1 MILDPNTL
9 PPASSFGSGTPN
21 TSINTEGPVQGK
33 SLKFSPMIVT
43 EILLRV
49 LRHCFS
55 KAPEVYRWDSDKDKS
70 NLAIIR
76 ANDLLDENV
85 TQALPRIT
93 VSRNAF
99 NISPSGLNQSMSSE
113 TPMDITKGIK
123 DSRHMHFING
133 SFSIVIEAQ
142 TEGTV
147 EILADMTA
155 SFLTWLS
162 THICSTY
169 GLLTFGLPM
178 SVGEPA
184 PDKESTEK
192 YKIVINSG
200 FSSESKFR
208 ITEDAFKMLAVNL
221 DTRVEAI

>member
-1 MILDPNTL
+1 MILDPSIL
-9 PPASSFGSGTPN
+9 PPASSFSDGTPN
-21 TSINTEGPVQGK
+21 TSINTDGPVQGK
-33 SLKFSPMIVT
+33 SLKFSPLIVT

-55 KAPEVYRWDSDKDKS
+55 MAPEAYRWDSDKDKS
-70 NLAIIR
+70 KLTIIR

-93 VSRNAF
+93 VSRNSF

-113 TPMDITKGIK
+113 TPMDVTKGIK

-147 EILADMTA
+147 EILADMTS